1 MEELSAAIEKA
12 EKIVVY
18 AEGEARAYLPQ
29 DAAFAALM
37 QAWEE
42 TVSAAVRMPAFGVSI
57 DALTRKGLESG
68 LWMEFCFGEEHLC
81 GAMPFES
88 LLLEVKRDWHG
99 FNIVRGQGGRY
110 EGRCFYVDLR
120 QATMQPLYDALQK
133 IARG

>member
-18 AEGEARAYLPQ
+18 AEGEARAYLAQ

-57 DALTRKGLESG
+57 DALTRKGRESG
-68 LWMEFCFGEEHLC
+68 LWMEFCFGAELLC

-120 QATMQPLYDALQK
+120 QTTMQPLYDALQK

>member
-37 QAWEE
+37 KAWKE

-57 DALTRKGLESG
+57 DALTRKGRESG
-68 LWMEFCFGEEHLC
+68 LWMEFCFGAELLC

-88 LLLEVKRDWHG
+88 LLFEVRRDFHG
-99 FNIVRGQGGRY
+99 FNIVRGRGGRY
-110 EGRCFYVDLR
+110 EGRCFYGDLR

>member
-42 TVSAAVRMPAFGVSI
+42 TVSAAVRMPAFGVSNRRV
-57 DALTRKGLESG
+57 DPEGPRKRALDGVLLRGRT
-68 LWMEFCFGEEHLC
+68 
-81 GAMPFES
+81 S
-88 LLLEVKRDWHG
+88 LRRHA
-99 FNIVRGQGGRY
+99 VR
-110 EGRCFYVDLR
+110 V
-120 QATMQPLYDALQK
+120 AA
-133 IARG
+133 A

>member
-18 AEGEARAYLPQ
+18 AEGEARAYLAQ

-37 QAWEE
+37 KAWKE

-57 DALTRKGLESG
+57 DALTRKGRESG

-110 EGRCFYVDLR
+110 EGRCFYVDLC

>member
-12 EKIVVY
+12 GKIVVY

-37 QAWEE
+37 QAWKE

-57 DALTRKGLESG
+57 DALTRKGRESG
-68 LWMEFCFGEEHLC
+68 LWMEFCFREEHLC
-81 GAMPFES
+81 GGMPFES
-88 LLLEVKRDWHG
+88 LLFEAKRDWHG

-120 QATMQPLYDALQK
+120 QTTMQPLYDALQK